1 MKKIKIHKFVKNSQI
16 PIEYYPVDIYF
27 IQKKIKKDNQIN
39 DNKKTT
45 NVKFEPN
52 ILMKYD
58 YNGEYFG
65 SNIGAMSQIINLEK
79 IIKIE
84 KNC

>member
-1 MKKIKIHKFVKNSQI
+1 
-16 PIEYYPVDIYF
+16 
-27 IQKKIKKDNQIN
+27 
-39 DNKKTT
+39 
-45 NVKFEPN
+45 
-52 ILMKYD
+52 MKYD